1 MAYLVILALVVV
13 IVFLLVRVLNLT
25 DSSHPPKIISSDS
38 HFTNTVLESCPIFFE
53 RYVNSKVST
62 NVFISFD
69 NKTAFG
75 FMVIK

>member
-25 DSSHPPKIISSDS
+25 DSSHPPKIVSSDS

-53 RYVNSKVST
+53 RYVNSKCLQMCLHLSIT
-62 NVFISFD
+62 KQHS
-69 NKTAFG
+69 G
-75 FMVIK
+75 SW

>member
-53 RYVNSKVST
+53 RYVNSKCLQMCL
-62 NVFISFD
+62 FD

>member
-53 RYVNSKVST
+53 RYVNSKFLQMCLYLSIT
-62 NVFISFD
+62 KQHS
-69 NKTAFG
+69 G
-75 FMVIK
+75 SW

>member
-25 DSSHPPKIISSDS
+25 DSSHPPKIVSSDS

-53 RYVNSKVST
+53 RYVK
-62 NVFISFD
+62 
-69 NKTAFG
+69 
-75 FMVIK
+75 

>member
-25 DSSHPPKIISSDS
+25 DSSHPPKIVSSDS

-53 RYVNSKVST
+53 RYVNSKCLQMCLYLSIT
-62 NVFISFD
+62 KQHSG
-69 NKTAFG
+69 TW
-75 FMVIK
+75 